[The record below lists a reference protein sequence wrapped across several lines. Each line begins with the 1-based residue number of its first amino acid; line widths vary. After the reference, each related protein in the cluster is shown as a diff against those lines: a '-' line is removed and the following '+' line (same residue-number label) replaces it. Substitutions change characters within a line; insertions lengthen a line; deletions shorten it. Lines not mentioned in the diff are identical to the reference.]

1 MVSWL
6 PMPQVGVR
14 QELQDEAGAVMGMRV
29 GERRRF
35 AVPQEL
41 AFKRK
46 AFGQPVPANQVCE
59 KCLHTK
65 YIKNFQCLDQ
75 VPLII

>member
-1 MVSWL
+1 MS
-6 PMPQVGVR
+6 QVGVR

-46 AFGQPVPANQVCE
+46 AFGQPVPANQVC
-59 KCLHTK
+59 
-65 YIKNFQCLDQ
+65 
-75 VPLII
+75 

>member
-1 MVSWL
+1 MCSAMVESKRRGLRNDSLDSWL
-6 PMPQVGVR
+6 PISQVGVR

-46 AFGQPVPANQVCE
+46 AFGQPVPANQVCVW
-59 KCLHTK
+59 T
-65 YIKNFQCLDQ
+65 
-75 VPLII
+75 

>member
-1 MVSWL
+1 
-6 PMPQVGVR
+6 MPLQVGVR
-14 QELQDEAGAVMGMRV
+14 QELQDEEGAVMGMKV

-46 AFGQPVPANQVCE
+46 AFGQPVPPNQVCMSSE
-59 KCLHTK
+59 SVNNQTLVS
-65 YIKNFQCLDQ
+65 YA
-75 VPLII
+75 PE